1 MRVVVTGASGFL
13 GRNVVYGLIEAGIDC
28 VGVSRKYLPGLCVVD
43 QYSKTPGGDVLIHLA
58 ETSDRSVVNASGDL
72 LEVNAR
78 QTLESLLGKQFS
90 RVIYCSSAVLYGDIS
105 VSPHVET
112 DPVYANDVYTRIKL
126 ASERMVLEYGGSVAR
141 LSNLYGPGMARGTV
155 LGTILGQLRQSG
167 PLTVQTTSPVRDFL
181 WIDDAAM
188 ALSRLAQTRTG
199 GIFNVGSGVGTSI
212 AELARTALDETG
224 ETGRPV
230 VATQTDPQQS
240 ILVLEISKTAAALAW
255 RPEVSLREG
264 LHRLIH
270 TSQ

>member
-1 MRVVVTGASGFL
+1 M
-13 GRNVVYGLIEAGIDC
+13 
-28 VGVSRKYLPGLCVVD
+28 VD

-58 ETSDRSVVNASGDL
+58 ETSDRSVANANGDI

-78 QTLESLLGKQFS
+78 QTLEYLLGKQFS
-90 RVIYCSSAVLYGDIS
+90 RVIYCSSAVLYGDLS

-126 ASERMVLEYGGSVAR
+126 ASERMVLECGGSVAR

-155 LGTILGQLRQSG
+155 LGTILDQLRQSG

-188 ALSRLAQTRTG
+188 ALSRLVESRAG
-199 GIFNVGSGVGTSI
+199 GIFNVGSGVGASI
-212 AELARTALDETG
+212 AELARTALDESG

-230 VATQTDPQQS
+230 VATQMDARS
-240 ILVLEISKTAAALAW
+240 SFLVLDISKTAAALPW
-255 RPEVSLREG
+255 RPEVALREG
-264 LHRLIH
+264 LQRLIN